1 MSILTK
7 ILLKNFSFQRY
18 FQNDLMLIYLV
29 SKYVTFLSSVKEF
42 NHWVVILPDFLHQ
55 LVQKNKGPV
64 KALIL

>member
-1 MSILTK
+1 MRLRTK
-7 ILLKNFSFQRY
+7 ILYKNICAQSY
-18 FQNDLMLIYLV
+18 FLNDLMLIYLIP
-29 SKYVTFLSSVKEF
+29 KYVTFLSSVKEF